1 MSRKQVVLL
10 GGGYV
15 SVCTYKALYRCL
27 GRQIR
32 NGDIKV
38 TCISADNFHS
48 FHGWTG
54 EVVGGIIAPS
64 HQLTPLRTIMP
75 HATILSGWVT
85 AIDSSAQTVRCYVQ
99 NEVIDLHYDQLVL
112 GVGSYDKTSEIEGLE
127 KYGLVLKTGGLYA
140 LMLRDHLIRMLE
152 RAETTSDAQE
162 RNQLLNVVVAG
173 GGLTGT
179 ELMGII
185 AELWHDLKKYYPSL
199 TTDYRLVLAHSGEA
213 LLPELRPR
221 HQKLADYAQRQIL
234 AYGVEVHLKTRLTR
248 VTAEGA
254 YLSDGSFISSKTV
267 ISCSGQQP
275 ALLSGVEN
283 EPKDDRNRLQTDS
296 FLRLLQQ
303 PTIWAGGD
311 VASVPHP
318 KSGKSCPAN
327 ALWAIMHGYRIG
339 NNLARVLFGK
349 HPRKFSFPGLGTAFC
364 VGIGKSGLE
373 LYNLQFTGWLAY
385 IMRLGFFLHF
395 IPSKRLMIRVLLDWL
410 SFPFSRRHIVPLQA
424 GNSKQIKTPIM
435 NQQVMVNNE
444 SDLNV
449 APAESYMTF
458 SHYTATGDVP
468 N

>member
-1 MSRKQVVLL
+1 MGMSKKHVVLL

-15 SVCTYKALYRCL
+15 SVYAYKALYHRL
-27 GRQIR
+27 GRRIR

-64 HQLTPLRTIMP
+64 HQLTPLRTVMP
-75 HATILSGWVT
+75 HATIINGWVT

-99 NEVIDLHYDQLVL
+99 DEAIDLHYDQLVL

-127 KYGLVLKTGGLYA
+127 EYGLVLKTGGLYA
-140 LMLRDHLIRMLE
+140 LELRDHLICVLE
-152 RAETTSDAQE
+152 QAETTSDVQE
-162 RNQLLNVVVAG
+162 KTQLLNVVIAG

-179 ELMGII
+179 ELMGTI

-221 HQKLADYAQRQIL
+221 YQKLADYAQRQIL
-234 AYGVEVHLKTRLTR
+234 ACGVEVRLQTRLTG

-254 YLSDGSFISSKTV
+254 YLSDGSFIPSKTV
-267 ISCSGQQP
+267 ISCSGQRP
-275 ALLSGVEN
+275 ALLAGVEN

-296 FLRLLQQ
+296 FLRLLEQ

-318 KSGKSCPAN
+318 RSGKACPAN

-339 NNLARVLFGK
+339 NNLARVLSEK
-349 HPRKFSFPGLGTAFC
+349 SAKKFYFPGLGTAFC
-364 VGIGKSGLE
+364 VGVGKAGLE

-385 IMRLGFFLHF
+385 IMRLGFFLYF
-395 IPSKRLMIRVLLDWL
+395 IPSRRLMLRVLQDWFI
-410 SFPFSRRHIVPLQA
+410 FPFSRRHIAPLHPP
-424 GNSKQIKTPIM
+424 KTQKNIR
-435 NQQVMVNNE
+435 
-444 SDLNV
+444 
-449 APAESYMTF
+449 TW
-458 SHYTATGDVP
+458 
-468 N
+468 